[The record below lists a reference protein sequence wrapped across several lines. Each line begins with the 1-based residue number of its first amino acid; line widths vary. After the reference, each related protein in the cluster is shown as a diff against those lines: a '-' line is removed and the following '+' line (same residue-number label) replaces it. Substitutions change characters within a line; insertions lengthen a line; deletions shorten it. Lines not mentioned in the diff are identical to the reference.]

1 MSSYNL
7 KEFFKDPNDKAKQ
20 KANIQ
25 FDFIYEPNHKNSKMI
40 WMKLMNVILENRQH
54 QQIME
59 MIN

>member
-25 FDFIYEPNHKNSKMI
+25 FDFIYEPNQKDSKMI
-40 WMKLMNVILENRQH
+40 WMKLMNVIL
-54 QQIME
+54 
-59 MIN
+59 